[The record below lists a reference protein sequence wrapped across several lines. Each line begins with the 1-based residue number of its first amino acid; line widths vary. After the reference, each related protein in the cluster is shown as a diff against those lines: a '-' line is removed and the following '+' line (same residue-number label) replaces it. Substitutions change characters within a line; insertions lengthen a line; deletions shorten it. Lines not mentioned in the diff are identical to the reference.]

1 MTAPHDLD
9 LERHLNPDQ
18 IAAVTHGEGPQ
29 LVLAGAG
36 SGKTRVITYRIYHL
50 VEARGVDPGHIAAMT
65 FTNKAASEMRER
77 VEQLLGIQ
85 PLPTFVGTFHR
96 FAILMLR
103 RYGERVG
110 LKRDFAIHDGAD
122 QTTLIKEALAAE
134 GLAESSFSPRSM
146 LAQISAAKNRLIEPP
161 AFEAAAHGFL
171 ERKVAAVYRRYQG
184 LLHQASGVDFD
195 DLITLSVKLLA
206 GDAELR
212 ERIRARVRYLMV
224 DEYQDTNHAQLRL
237 IEELAGA
244 AGNLTAVGDE
254 DQGIYRWRGADL
266 DNILNFEHSFPH
278 ATVRKLERNY
288 RSTQTILDV
297 SGALIDHNVNRRGKR
312 LWTDRGAGDKVTLYR
327 AGDEAD
333 EAHWVAGTLQQLR
346 SRVRLS
352 DLAILVRTNAQT
364 RALEDELLKREIPY
378 SLVGGV
384 RFYDRAEIKDLVAY
398 LRVLRNPRDNFSL
411 GRIFNQPPRGIGK
424 ATLEMLRDQAT
435 ALGQPLWDVLYLDEL
450 GALPAR
456 SATAVRRFRD
466 LITGLMKAAAELPLP
481 ALLDRLLAETRYA
494 DLYRQDD
501 PEDQA
506 RLENIREFLSA
517 AQAFTEQSGYVAGR
531 AGRAEGNA
539 RWAAGAGAANDY
551 ADSDLLTAFLDHVSL
566 VNDVDSLAEGGG
578 VSLMTLH
585 SAKGLEFRTVIV
597 AGLEDGLLPHFNSKG
612 VPENIEEERRL
623 LYVGMTRAKERL
635 YLTCC
640 RRRRIAGRYQDQI
653 ESPFLAELPAE
664 LLEPRESPAWRAAER
679 YDPRTQAITDF
690 FSDADRE
697 AQVQW
702 ARQGQ
707 WRPRSAA
714 SATSAGSAVGAG
726 GTARAGGSGAR
737 GSAVSGSMASGSA
750 RRPGERTVVHDVEP
764 TVLRRPLKRGSRV
777 RHPTLGQGV
786 VLELDGH
793 GDDAKVTIYFDR
805 SGKRK
810 LVARFANL
818 EML

>member
-1 MTAPHDLD
+1 MTAARELD
-9 LERHLNPDQ
+9 LERHLNPEQ

-36 SGKTRVITYRIYHL
+36 SGKTRVITYRISYL

-65 FTNKAASEMRER
+65 FTNKAAAEMRER
-77 VEQLLGIQ
+77 VEELLGLH

-103 RYGERVG
+103 RYGDRVG

-122 QTTLIKEALAAE
+122 QTTLVKEALAAE
-134 GLAESSFSPRSM
+134 GLAETSFSPRSV
-146 LAQISAAKNRLIEPP
+146 LAQISGAKNRLVEPA
-161 AFEAAAHGFL
+161 AFEAEAQNFM

-195 DLITLSVKLLA
+195 DLIALSVKLLA
-206 GDAELR
+206 GAPDIR
-212 ERIRARVRYLMV
+212 ERVRWRTRYLMV

-237 IEELAGA
+237 IEELAGT

-266 DNILNFEHSFPH
+266 DNILNFEHSFPD

-297 SGALIDHNVNRRGKR
+297 SGALIHHNVNRRGKR
-312 LWTDRGAGDKVTLYR
+312 LWTDGGLGDKVMLYR
-327 AGDEAD
+327 AGDEGD
-333 EAHWVAGTLQQLR
+333 EASWIADTLQQLR
-346 SRVRLS
+346 SRVRLG
-352 DLAILVRTNAQT
+352 DMAILVRTNAQT

-411 GRIFNQPPRGIGK
+411 SRIFNQPPRGIGK
-424 ATLEMLRDQAT
+424 ATLEMLRDQAA

-466 LITGLMKAAAELPLP
+466 LIVGLMQAAAELPLP
-481 ALLDRLLAETRYA
+481 ALLDRLLAQTAYA

-501 PEDQA
+501 AEDQA

-517 AQAFTEQSGYVAGR
+517 AQAFTEASGYVTGRTAAGGG
-531 AGRAEGNA
+531 GRTAGNA
-539 RWAAGAGAANDY
+539 ASNGAAEAGWPADSGAAAAY

-566 VNDVDSLAEGGG
+566 VSDLDALEDGRG

-585 SAKGLEFRTVIV
+585 SAKGLEFRIVIV
-597 AGLEDGLLPHFNSKG
+597 AGLEDGLLPHFNAKG
-612 VPENIEEERRL
+612 VHDNVEEERRL

-653 ESPFLAELPAE
+653 ESPFLGELPDT
-664 LLEPRESPAWRAAER
+664 LLEVRQSAAFAAAER
-679 YDPRTQAITDF
+679 YNPRAEGIYSF
-690 FSDADRE
+690 FNDGSERAFRP
-697 AQVQW
+697 
-702 ARQGQ
+702 ARTAAAAPA
-707 WRPRSAA
+707 RPGAAA
-714 SATSAGSAVGAG
+714 SSTLSRV
-726 GTARAGGSGAR
+726 
-737 GSAVSGSMASGSA
+737 
-750 RRPGERTVVHDVEP
+750 PGERTVVHEIEP
-764 TVLRRPLKRGSRV
+764 AVVRRPLKRGSRV

-786 VLELDGH
+786 VLELDGQ
-793 GDDAKVTIYFDR
+793 GEDAKITVYFDR
-805 SGKRK
+805 TGKRK